1 MITPEANPTLARV
14 AFELVVD
21 ARPPVSARVEV
32 AQAMVTEAAAHE
44 KRVEVDGSAVR
55 ITADRCVWTAH
66 LRSRYQRENEM
77 GVGIPNTTPSVAG
90 REAMRGL
97 WGLR

>member
-32 AQAMVTEAAAHE
+32 AQAMVTEAAAHQ
-44 KRVEVDGSAVR
+44 KRIEVDDVTVRSAADGR
-55 ITADRCVWTAH
+55 IRVAH
-66 LRSRYQRENEM
+66 LWSRFDRVAARRLHGSREQ
-77 GVGIPNTTPSVAG
+77 P
-90 REAMRGL
+90 
-97 WGLR
+97 